1 MIDKAVSYSQLNL
14 FKKTQFFPESGLSSK
29 CVHRDDENKKIEQML
44 TEKRAFVVKMWYER
58 LTGNIQTLIYSSVSS
73 ILKSC

>member
-44 TEKRAFVVKMWYER
+44 TEKRAFVVKMWCMR
-58 LTGNIQTLIYSSVSS
+58 D
-73 ILKSC
+73 